1 MKPNKAKNLKMYS
14 LPFVQHELR
23 LYLDTHPDD
32 VRALEAFN
40 QVSNAMNTNGCGG
53 CFASGYCQNGG
64 SKNRESGWTWI
75 DDPWPWEAEANIIEG
90 EE

>member
-40 QVSNAMNTNGCGG
+40 QVSSAMNTSSCGG
-53 CFASGYCQNGG
+53 
-64 SKNRESGWTWI
+64 
-75 DDPWPWEAEANIIEG
+75 
-90 EE
+90 